1 MIALLI
7 DGQVLLFAVLLVTII
22 ISLSFHEFGHA
33 WSAKYY
39 GDNTA
44 ESLGRLTLNP
54 VSHIDPTG
62 LLMII
67 LVGFG
72 WAKPVPTNPR
82 NFNSFWA
89 TFFIALAGPAANLI
103 LAFLAVNIY
112 MLGVT
117 NNVEFML
124 QEGTSIF
131 FYWFTY
137 INLLLMLFNLIPLGP
152 LDGHYILPYFLPKRI
167 SQKYRELNQQY
178 GGFAILGLVLLSYAR
193 LPIFSGLRSA
203 ADWFIQVLRV
213 VG

>member
-1 MIALLI
+1 MIVLLI
-7 DGQVLLFAVLLVTII
+7 NGQVLTFAVLLVTII

-39 GDNTA
+39 GDDTA
-44 ESLGRLTLNP
+44 ERLGRLTLNP

-62 LLMII
+62 LLMIV

-89 TFFIALAGPAANLI
+89 TFFIALAGPAANLV

-112 MLGVT
+112 ALAVT
-117 NNVEFML
+117 NNVSLMM
-124 QEGTSIF
+124 QEGAATF

-137 INLLLMLFNLIPLGP
+137 INLLLMLFNMIPLGP
-152 LDGHYILPYFLPKRI
+152 LDGHYILPYFLPKKI
-167 SQKYRELNQQY
+167 SLKYRELNQQY
-178 GGFAILGLVLLSYAR
+178 GGFAILGLVLLSYLG
-193 LPIFSGLRSA
+193 LPIFTGLRQA
-203 ADWFIQVLRV
+203 ADWFIGVLRV
-213 VG
+213 IA

>member
-82 NFNSFWA
+82 NFNSFWRYP
-89 TFFIALAGPAANLI
+89 FI
-103 LAFLAVNIY
+103 
-112 MLGVT
+112 
-117 NNVEFML
+117 
-124 QEGTSIF
+124 
-131 FYWFTY
+131 
-137 INLLLMLFNLIPLGP
+137 
-152 LDGHYILPYFLPKRI
+152 R
-167 SQKYRELNQQY
+167 
-178 GGFAILGLVLLSYAR
+178 
-193 LPIFSGLRSA
+193 
-203 ADWFIQVLRV
+203 
-213 VG
+213 